1 MISCTVSAVWI
12 RPVLSLCCTE
22 PGLFCGAVMSG
33 RITTVAMSRS
43 GQLGRRCTAGKHC
56 SDIHVCRRLSNAR
69 VCLKKHAS
77 LAACQGQLCLAP
89 LRKAELGAVG
99 HVTAQELTSSSR
111 QGPELRNTWQR
122 RSSPQQGG
130 KI

>member
-1 MISCTVSAVWI
+1 MMSCTVSAVWI

-22 PGLFCGAVMSG
+22 PGLLCGAVMSG

-43 GQLGRRCTAGKHC
+43 GQLGRRCTVGKHC

-77 LAACQGQLCLAP
+77 LAACQGQPSCVSRATMP
-89 LRKAELGAVG
+89 SPS
-99 HVTAQELTSSSR
+99 QEGRARSR
-111 QGPELRNTWQR
+111 RTRDSTRAHLI
-122 RSSPQQGG
+122 
-130 KI
+130 K